1 MCNAEGVKL
10 LEAEH
15 ESAPAAAPESPAPEA
30 PQPQELPEGTTAC
43 RSCGAPME
51 PGQDWCLNCGT
62 AAKGTLGQRPG
73 WRAAR
78 TIIALTALLVLG
90 AAAASYAAL
99 TDDGAKPPAS
109 SAPVAQAPAA
119 TTPPAAT
126 PPAATT
132 PTTPKAKKLP
142 TVTPPKTSSTP
153 APAASSPAPATPA
166 PASSGAASTGS
177 SSAGTSTGS
186 TSSGS
191 SSSGSSTSSSEGE
204 GSGTSSA
211 TTSTAS
217 SPVVLASGAASVYD
231 PYHRVAAA
239 GTAAKAIDGNPST
252 SWFVTPTAKPGAGPD
267 VGLLVDLGA
276 KRNLR
281 GVHLK
286 TTTPGFRVELY
297 ATDVAT
303 APPDILDARWSHLRN
318 RGDVGTD
325 EAIANPDDPATKYR
339 KVLLWFTKPPAKG
352 TTIRVNDLEVLS

>member
-1 MCNAEGVKL
+1 VCNAEGVKL

-15 ESAPAAAPESPAPEA
+15 ESAPAAAPESPAPGS

-62 AAKGTLGQRPG
+62 AAKGTLGQQPG

-119 TTPPAAT
+119 ATPPAAT

-132 PTTPKAKKLP
+132 PTTPKATKLP
-142 TVTPPKTSSTP
+142 KVTPPKTTSTP

-166 PASSGAASTGS
+166 PASSGVASTGS

-186 TSSGS
+186 ASSGS
-191 SSSGSSTSSSEGE
+191 SSSTSTSSSEGE
-204 GSGTSSA
+204 GSGTSST
-211 TTSTAS
+211 TTSTAA

-239 GTAAKAIDGNPST
+239 GTAQKAIDGNPST

-325 EAIANPDDPATKYR
+325 EAIANPDDPTTKYR